1 MEKKKNGKDERK
13 KEEKSLLFLT
23 QYLKERSDWSFEP
36 YKFIGNMYRSD
47 EMWHFKKETYWL
59 LKFARS
65 GWD

>member
-1 MEKKKNGKDERK
+1 MFGKEKNGKDERK
-13 KEEKSLLFLT
+13 KKGGLLFLT

-59 LKFARS
+59 
-65 GWD
+65 